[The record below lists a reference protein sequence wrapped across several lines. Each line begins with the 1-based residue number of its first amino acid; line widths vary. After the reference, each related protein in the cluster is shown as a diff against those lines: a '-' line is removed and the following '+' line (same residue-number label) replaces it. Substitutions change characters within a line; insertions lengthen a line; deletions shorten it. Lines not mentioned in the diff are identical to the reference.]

1 MRECGTA
8 AHAVTEYK
16 VVPAV
21 YWLRKD
27 LDSPGDYNE
36 TEGEQQWR
44 AHGLTNHY
52 IKKTLRARKLKAEP
66 KQANR
71 KASST
76 EEASAAAQAS
86 RADRTGRRIYS
97 DEKRSQKLG
106 QIGKSIGRGERQEC
120 SEAGRHI

>member
-1 MRECGTA
+1 MT
-8 AHAVTEYK
+8 
-16 VVPAV
+16 
-21 YWLRKD
+21 D
-27 LDSPGDYNE
+27 LKE
-36 TEGEQQWR
+36 TETASAFTTVSLPMEVSG
-44 AHGLTNHY
+44 T
-52 IKKTLRARKLKAEP
+52 KKTLGARKLKAEP

-76 EEASAAAQAS
+76 GEASAAAQAS

-97 DEKRSQKLG
+97 DEKRSRKLG